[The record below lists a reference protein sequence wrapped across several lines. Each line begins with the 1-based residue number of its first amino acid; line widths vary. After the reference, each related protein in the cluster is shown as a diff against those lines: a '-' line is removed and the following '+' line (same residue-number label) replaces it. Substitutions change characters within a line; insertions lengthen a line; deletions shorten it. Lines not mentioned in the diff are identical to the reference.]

1 MVNKTSDQAGK
12 TKTSSS
18 SLVEHLIASPILWC
32 LQGYKETIPKLRDK
46 SVNKDLEILQT
57 KTLLQNSMSRTLRNG
72 IKAHPSKFVP
82 VIVWYQTREG
92 QPSQPTRAL
101 LIFKKDLSPNS
112 FSGVPEAKQNRLDIA
127 HKKPTERQGH
137 WSH

>member
-18 SLVEHLIASPILWC
+18 SPVEHLIASPFLWC
-32 LQGYKETIPKLRDK
+32 FQGHRETIPQLRDK
-46 SVNKDLEILQT
+46 RVNKDLEIHRT

-72 IKAHPSKFVP
+72 IKARPSTSVP
-82 VIVWYQTREG
+82 AIVWYRTRED

-101 LIFKKDLSPNS
+101 LMFEKNLSPNS
-112 FSGVPEAKQNRLDIA
+112 FSGVPEAKQTRLGIA
-127 HKKPTERQGH
+127 HKKPTER
-137 WSH
+137 